1 MKRLAFILAAVA
13 LAGCSS
19 VQICREG
26 GHDMCC
32 VRTSGWK
39 LFNCIPFVSGN
50 PEGWCCRFF
59 SDTVKVE
66 TNIALLDKTI
76 RDGDY
81 GSVSNLTSHV
91 TEEPMLPLLLKRVVC
106 HTSAELIPREASER

>member
-1 MKRLAFILAAVA
+1 MTPFPAWSFRRILPAVSLAVLFSLASCAARETGRNAGAPAKQETAPDPASPEIRLGIDLIR
-13 LAGCSS
+13 S
-19 VQICREG
+19 
-26 GHDMCC
+26 
-32 VRTSGWK
+32 
-39 LFNCIPFVSGN
+39 
-50 PEGWCCRFF
+50 
-59 SDTVKVE
+59 
-66 TNIALLDKTI
+66 I